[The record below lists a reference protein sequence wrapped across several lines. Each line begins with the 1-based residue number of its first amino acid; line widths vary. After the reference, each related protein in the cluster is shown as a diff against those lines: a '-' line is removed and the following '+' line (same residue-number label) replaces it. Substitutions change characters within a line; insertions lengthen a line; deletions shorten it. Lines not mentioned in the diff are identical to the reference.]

1 LKNLA
6 ESLYIMEDKVDLLQ
20 MCFEETGLNREEYV
34 EYDDLSNYVE
44 VHELLNHVSLYDGY
58 HTNGH
63 CTNTGGDEYVA
74 SNNQLIDD
82 EEPIII
88 LEPVVSSKPKLQRK
102 RSYKPVE
109 ESVRPGKKAKRSD
122 SELTEKE
129 LKSRNKRRANNR
141 AAAQRARDRRFAITA
156 SLEEKNERLENE
168 NKQWEERYMELEE
181 KYKKI
186 EFRLNMIQKRK
197 TTYPQQS
204 SSRQPCRIQQAINHI
219 DGNLPGR
226 GSGYKPARLIQLEEK
241 KLKLSIFPTKS
252 ELKSVKQ
259 ASTSED
265 LNESFCNL
273 NEFIKVD
280 TPTAK
285 QAEKMAMARQD
296 TLFNF
301 IL

>member
-1 LKNLA
+1 
-6 ESLYIMEDKVDLLQ
+6 MEDKVDLLQ

-34 EYDDLSNYVE
+34 EYDDLSNYVK
-44 VHELLNHVSLYDGY
+44 VHDSLNHVSLYDGY
-58 HTNGH
+58 HSNGH
-63 CTNTGGDEYVA
+63 CTGGDDYFA
-74 SNNQLIDD
+74 STNQLIDD

-88 LEPVVSSKPKLQRK
+88 LEPVVSSKLQRK

-168 NKQWEERYMELEE
+168 NKQWKERYMELEE
-181 KYKKI
+181 KFKKI

-197 TTYPQQS
+197 TTYPQQT
-204 SSRQPCRIQQAINHI
+204 SSRQPCRQPSRIQQAINHI

-241 KLKLSIFPTKS
+241 KLKLSIFPIKS
-252 ELKSVKQ
+252 ESKSAKQ
-259 ASTSED
+259 NSQLLASTSVD